1 MAHDSYPKGADLGH
15 SGDRRQLGTF
25 NITFVAE
32 HGSRAQRRQAK
43 RQLTRMA
50 AAGIEEARIPL
61 AYLQAHQD
69 RRKKEKA
76 K

>member
-1 MAHDSYPKGADLGH
+1 MAHDSYPRGADFGD

-25 NITFVAE
+25 DVAFLAE

-69 RRKKEKA
+69 RRKKGEA

>member
-1 MAHDSYPKGADLGH
+1 MAHDSYPRGADFGQ

-25 NITFVAE
+25 NITFIAE
-32 HGSRAQRRQAK
+32 NGSRAQRRQAK
-43 RQLTRMA
+43 RQLERMA

-69 RRKKEKA
+69 RRKKGKV